1 MCSFSPQITL
11 ISLIFRQIF
20 ADYTDG
26 FPSESVKFSKDFIR
40 KSIEKSV
47 KSVQSVVKNYFRKLS

>member
-11 ISLIFRQIF
+11 ISL
-20 ADYTDG
+20 
-26 FPSESVKFSKDFIR
+26 SVKFSKDFIR

>member
-26 FPSESVKFSKDFIR
+26 FPSESPIR
-40 KSIEKSV
+40 MASRSR
-47 KSVQSVVKNYFRKLS
+47 SRLSNL

>member
-11 ISLIFRQIF
+11 ISLIFRQ
-20 ADYTDG
+20 
-26 FPSESVKFSKDFIR
+26 SVKFSKDFIR